1 MSERQIVLDTET
13 TGLEVSQGHRIIEI
27 GCVELKN
34 RRVTENS
41 FQHFLNPERDIDAK
55 AQEIHGISRE
65 SLANKPRFADIAA
78 SLIEYVR
85 GAELIIHNAEFDVGF
100 VNAEL
105 KKAGRTE
112 RIEKLCSVTD
122 TVQLARKLHPGQKNN
137 LNALCARYNVNNSH
151 RELHGALLD
160 ARLLADVY
168 LAMTGGQSAL
178 TLERHEARP
187 ARAGSKAFNQQE
199 ATGPLVVQ
207 RASES
212 ELAAHRARLAA
223 IAKKAGKV
231 LWQDDLV
238 MEEKP

>member
-78 SLIEYVR
+78 SLIEYVQ

-112 RIEKLCSVTD
+112 RLEKLCQVTD
-122 TVQLARKLHPGQKNN
+122 TVQFARKLHPGQKNT
-137 LNALCARYNVNNSH
+137 LDALCKRYNVNNSH

-187 ARAGSKAFNQQE
+187 ARAGSKASSHQE
-199 ATGPLVVQ
+199 ETGPLVVL
-207 RASES
+207 RANES
-212 ELAAHRARLAA
+212 ELAVHRARLAA

-231 LWQDDLV
+231 LWQDDLA
-238 MEEKP
+238 EN